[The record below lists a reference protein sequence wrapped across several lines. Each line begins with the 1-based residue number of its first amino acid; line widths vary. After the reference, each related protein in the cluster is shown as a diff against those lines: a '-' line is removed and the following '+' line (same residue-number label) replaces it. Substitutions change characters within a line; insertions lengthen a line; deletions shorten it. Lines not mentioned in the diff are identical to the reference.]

1 MPHFNEETDRKLM
14 NITLPLN
21 VFGQAFHGNGV
32 FEERVSVII
41 R

>member
-1 MPHFNEETDRKLM
+1 MLHFNEENGRKLI

-32 FEERVSVII
+32 FEEGISRII
-41 R
+41 G